1 VSDIKQETV
10 IDVLAEMFELADKWC
25 ADTSRIKTECL
36 GLIVHRLARRIKE
49 ALDRE
54 SKIPGNVMALRAAL
68 RELRDASRDFYH
80 QILNSKYSGILDKY
94 TCVKQGFPAV
104 LHVKEATVMANLAL
118 VAPARNCDVGTAEEQ
133 AQRFGTL
140 CNKHYDDEYPC
151 DKKCPIATLDIIH
164 GFPRCQAYWAQL
176 PYSDGTANR
185 GDLCHE
191 D

>member
-1 VSDIKQETV
+1 MSDEKQETV

-25 ADTSRIKTECL
+25 ADQSRIKTECL

-94 TCVKQGFPAV
+94 TCAKQGFPAV
-104 LHVKEATVMANLAL
+104 LHVKAATVMANLAL

-133 AQRFGTL
+133 GNRFNHFCASNYSACDVDMECCRCPL
-140 CNKHYDDEYPC
+140 VKSRVPC
-151 DKKCPIATLDIIH
+151 EFAWAHRPIEENNEGAT
-164 GFPRCQAYWAQL
+164 
-176 PYSDGTANR
+176 DG
-185 GDLCHE
+185 E
-191 D
+191 

>member
-1 VSDIKQETV
+1 MSDEKQETV

-25 ADTSRIKTECL
+25 ADQSRIKTECL

-94 TCVKQGFPAV
+94 TCAKQGFPAV
-104 LHVKEATVMANLAL
+104 LHVKAATVMANRAL

-133 AQRFGTL
+133 GNRFGEL
-140 CNKHYDDEYPC
+140 CGKCYNEEEPC
-151 DKKCPIATLDIIH
+151 NEECPLASFPIIH
-164 GFPRCQAYWAQL
+164 GFPRCQASWAQM
-176 PYSDGTANR
+176 PYEAELKGGGDG
-185 GDLCHE
+185 E
-191 D
+191 